1 MKNFD
6 YCAYTYRHR
15 RAVEYLANKLI
26 KDQKIKAEMLKK
38 IQLHDMD
45 KLIMYQFL
53 EKDKASK
60 IHRETASHH
69 MGNDI
74 PKTYLDKLEAI
85 LDYESAGYTKPD
97 KPLNAYDTLLM
108 FRDKRALP
116 DDIINELL
124 DITKDLGI
132 NSSYSVTNDL
142 DGMKYLEQFKDVSEE
157 DIENEILKY
166 ITTIS

>member
-1 MKNFD
+1 MKNFN

-15 RAVEYLANKLI
+15 KAVEYLVNKLI
-26 KDQKIKAEMLKK
+26 KAPKIKAEMVKK
-38 IQLHDMD
+38 VQSHDMD

-53 EKDKASK
+53 EKDQASK

-69 MGNDI
+69 MGNNV

-108 FRDKRALP
+108 FRSKHALP

-124 DITKDLGI
+124 DITKDLEI
-132 NSSYSVTNDL
+132 NSSYSVTQDI
-142 DGMKYLEQFKDVSEE
+142 DGMKYLEQFKNVSEE
-157 DIENEILKY
+157 DIANEI
-166 ITTIS
+166 ISYLT